1 MSSLSDDI
9 ENRITQARNSLIEAE
24 AKLHQIELVSS
35 LAKIKSNELVLMVQE
50 SKIAVKRS
58 REILDKLK
66 DL

>member
-9 ENRITQARNSLIEAE
+9 ENRIIQARNSLIEAE
-24 AKLHQIELVSS
+24 AKLHQIELASS